1 MGEAVTVQDITDWDA
16 DLRALTEGLG
26 GMFNR
31 PEPKVTFG
39 LMVRALLAD
48 VPKKNSW
55 GLAEHAGLATP
66 RPFEHLLDG
75 AVWDADALRDQVR
88 EYVVAGLGS
97 VDAVVVADDTQAI
110 KKGDKSVGV
119 APQHC
124 GVTGQTE
131 NCQVMP
137 MLTYATEAG
146 HAFIDRELYLPE
158 SWTSDPARCRAAGI
172 PAERG
177 FATKPQLVQRML
189 ARVLAANVV
198 FGWFA
203 ADAGYG
209 RDPGLR
215 AFCHDN
221 AVRYVMAVPVDLPLL
236 DARGKA
242 LCCKDILTGRAHRWE
257 RRSAGEGSKGT
268 RLYDWAMHAVSVKGQ
283 TPAPG
288 YGHTLLIRRSKDMR
302 KRKGQPASHDIE
314 YFLVH
319 APVAT
324 TMAGMVRAAG
334 LRWKIEDD
342 NKTGKDQL
350 GMDQYQVRK
359 WTPWYR
365 HVTMCMLAQAF
376 LAVTRAGRGKEAAC
390 QPSEAVC

>member
-1 MGEAVTVQDITDWDA
+1 
-16 DLRALTEGLG
+16 L
-26 GMFNR
+26 
-31 PEPKVTFG
+31 
-39 LMVRALLAD
+39 
-48 VPKKNSW
+48 
-55 GLAEHAGLATP
+55 
-66 RPFEHLLDG
+66 
-75 AVWDADALRDQVR
+75 
-88 EYVVAGLGS
+88 
-97 VDAVVVADDTQAI
+97 AI

-124 GVTGQTE
+124 GLTGQTE

-137 MLTYATEAG
+137 MLTYAAETG

-158 SWTSDPARCRAAGI
+158 SWTSDPVRCRAAGV
-172 PAERG
+172 PADRE
-177 FATKPQLVQRML
+177 FATKPQLVRRML

-221 AVRYVMAVPVDLPLL
+221 TVPYVMAVPVDLPLV
-236 DARGKA
+236 DVRGKA
-242 LCCKDILTGRAHRWE
+242 LCCKDILTERTHQWE
-257 RRSAGEGSKGT
+257 RRSAGEGGKGA
-268 RLYDWAMHAVSVKGQ
+268 RLYDWAMHAVTVKGQ
-283 TPAPG
+283 SPAPG
-288 YGHTLLIRRSKDMR
+288 CGHTLLIRRSKDMR
-302 KRKGQPASHDIE
+302 KRKGRPASYDIE

-319 APVAT
+319 APAAT
-324 TMAGMVRAAG
+324 TMPAMIRAAG
-334 LRWKIEDD
+334 LRWQIEDD

-359 WTPWYR
+359 WTPWRR

-376 LAVTRAGRGKEAAC
+376 LACRPGKSSGSQRERGGLLRSVVLPLSTAAIRGLLAATTLIRTVGIAAAITRALWRQTHQTRALLSHYRRRGD
-390 QPSEAVC
+390 PLPHDLGM

>member
-1 MGEAVTVQDITDWDA
+1 MVKPVTALDIAGWDA
-16 DLRALTEGLG
+16 DLRALTDGLG
-26 GMFNR
+26 SLFNR

-75 AVWDADALRDQVR
+75 AVWDADVLRDRVR
-88 EYVVAGLGS
+88 EHVVAGLGS
-97 VDAVVVADDTQAI
+97 GDAVVVAGDTQAI

-124 GVTGQTE
+124 GLTNQTE

-146 HAFIDRELYLPE
+146 HAFVDRELYLPKA
-158 SWTSDPARCRAAGI
+158 WTSDPARCRAAGV
-172 PAERG
+172 PADRE
-177 FATKPQLVQRML
+177 FVTKPALVRRML
-189 ARVLAANVV
+189 ARVVAAGVP

-203 ADAGYG
+203 ADSGYG
-209 RDPGLR
+209 RDPELR
-215 AFCHDN
+215 AFCHEG
-221 AVRYVMAVPVDLPLL
+221 AIAYAMAVPVDLPLVG
-236 DARGKA
+236 ARGEA
-242 LCCKDILTGRAHRWE
+242 LCCKDILRSGVRRWE
-257 RRSAGEGSKGT
+257 RRTAGAGSKGA
-268 RLYDWAMHAVSVKGQ
+268 RLYDWAMHAVTVKEQ
-283 TPAPG
+283 LPAAG
-288 YGHTLLIRRSKDMR
+288 FGHTLLIRRSKEMR
-302 KRKGQPASHDIE
+302 TRTGRSSSYDLE
-314 YFLVH
+314 FFLVH

-324 TMAGMVRAAG
+324 TMAAMVRAAG
-334 LRWKIEDD
+334 LRWKIEED
-342 NKTGKDQL
+342 NRIGKDQL
-350 GMDQYQVRK
+350 GMDAYQVRK

-376 LAVTRAGRGKEAAC
+376 LTVTRASQGKEATLEE
-390 QPSEAVC
+390 SETAG